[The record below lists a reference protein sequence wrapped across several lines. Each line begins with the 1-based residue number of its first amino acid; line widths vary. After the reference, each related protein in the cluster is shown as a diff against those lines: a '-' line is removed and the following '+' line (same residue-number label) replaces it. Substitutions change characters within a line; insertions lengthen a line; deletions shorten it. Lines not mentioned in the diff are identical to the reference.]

1 MKNLALLIL
10 VLLPYGCQST
20 PADTEPTDDQAPPIP
35 MDNGESP
42 GNEAAPPPEG
52 EATPPAAED
61 PAAPAEENA
70 ATPRPGPEP
79 TPASASGGVNID
91 LVDRTV
97 VVEEPSRA
105 RKRMKLDQLDAAFT
119 RSSGGIT
126 WTERRGGRD
135 ANQFVELSATLGKPD
150 FIQVTTENLEASTL
164 FQKFLDDAARSVCAK
179 MILRDR
185 SGEAEAILLT
195 ADAMDDTI
203 RSNLRSLVYRF
214 HNRNLEPDSPDLEQW
229 VWLFD
234 SVRFVRDVDAGWNA
248 VCVALFN
255 HPDFYTY

>member
-1 MKNLALLIL
+1 MKKL
-10 VLLPYGCQST
+10 VLLSLVLLAFGCETT
-20 PADTEPTDDQAPPIP
+20 PADTEPTDEQAAPPPI
-35 MDNGESP
+35 DNGENP
-42 GNEAAPPPEG
+42 GNEAAPPSEG
-52 EATPPAAED
+52 EEAPPSMEDPMTPPGD
-61 PAAPAEENA
+61 HAPDS
-70 ATPRPGPEP
+70 RSGPEP
-79 TPASASGGVNID
+79 TPASTGDGVNVE

-105 RKRMKLDQLDAAFT
+105 RKRMNLDQLNAAFT
-119 RSSGGIT
+119 RTSGGIT

-179 MILRDR
+179 MIERDR
-185 SGEAEAILLT
+185 SGETEPLLLT

-203 RSNLRSLVYRF
+203 RTNLRSLVYRF
-214 HNRNLEPDSPDLEQW
+214 HNRSLGPDSPDLEQW

-248 VCVALFN
+248 VCVTLFN